1 MSMLQSILAA
11 SKGKV
16 VEFGGKF
23 WELQTKL
30 GTLQPGEFKTHSK
43 QFEDGESRQLQ
54 ITDGE
59 TTYCYP
65 VRSNEP
71 LQEDIAY
78 DICEF
83 VALRDYDAYNIAKG
97 EIKIMAIATK

>member
-16 VEFGGKF
+16 KEFGGKF
-23 WELQTKL
+23 WDKTNTL

-43 QFEDGESRQLQ
+43 QFADGESRQIQ

-65 VRSNEP
+65 VRSDEP
-71 LQEDIAY
+71 LSNDIAY

-83 VALRDYDAYNIAKG
+83 VALRDSNEFGISKG
-97 EIKIMAIATK
+97 EIKIMAVAH